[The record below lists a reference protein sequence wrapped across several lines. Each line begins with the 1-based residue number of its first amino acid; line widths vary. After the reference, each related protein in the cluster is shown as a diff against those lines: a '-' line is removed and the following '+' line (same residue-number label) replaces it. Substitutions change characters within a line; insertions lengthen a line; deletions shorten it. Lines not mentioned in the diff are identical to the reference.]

1 MSKTPS
7 NPKGTRDF
15 LPSELSKRNYIL
27 DILKK
32 NFQLIGFSQ
41 IETPALEKNT
51 TLLGK
56 YGSEGDRLI
65 FKILNSGDKVKKA
78 DLNALKENKLLEFTN
93 SISEKGLRYDLTVP
107 LARFVAQHQNDIVFP
122 FKRFQIQNVW
132 RADRPQHGRFQEFT
146 QCDADVIGSNSI
158 IQEIELIKLYDKA
171 FTELGFNDIV
181 FKINHRLILKGLAD
195 YIGAENK
202 LNDFISI
209 IDKLDKT
216 GLDLVIKEIKDLIE
230 DVSVSKLKNLLEDK
244 TITIDKLSTFFIDFP
259 EAKKGLNDLSS
270 ILEFIYLDNSLNNEI
285 RFDLTLARGLN
296 YYTGTIIEV
305 SSKSNS
311 RIGSLGGGGR
321 YDDLTTLFNMKN
333 TSGVGISFGLDRIYL
348 LMEEKNLFPEYL
360 ENSFDIIIIN
370 FGIKYLKKIFPV
382 IDMFRKNNKKVFV
395 YPDEVKLNK
404 QFSYANKHNASFAII
419 MGEDEFNKDE
429 ILVKNLTEGSQLT
442 YPISKL
448 DSILLGLKRD

>member
-1 MSKTPS
+1 MSKQAS

-27 DILKK
+27 DILKN
-32 NFQLIGFSQ
+32 NFQLFGFSQ

-56 YGSEGDRLI
+56 YGNEGDRLV
-65 FKILNSGDKVKKA
+65 FKILNSGDKLKKA
-78 DLNALKENKLLEFTN
+78 DIDSLKENKLPAFSN

-158 IQEIELIKLYDKA
+158 IQEIELIKLYDKI
-171 FTELGFNDIV
+171 FTELGFDDVI
-181 FKINHRLILKGLAD
+181 FKLNHRLVLKGLAD
-195 YIGAENK
+195 YIGIENN

-209 IDKLDKT
+209 IDKLDKI
-216 GLDLVIKEIKDLIE
+216 GLDLVIKEIEDLNRDIPT
-230 DVSVSKLKNLLEDK
+230 SKLHKLFEDQ
-244 TITIDKLSTFFIDFP
+244 TISLDK
-259 EAKKGLNDLSS
+259 LSS
-270 ILEFIYLDNSLNNEI
+270 ILQNSSVAKNGLEDLRSIFEFFSSEKSLNNEI

-305 SSKSNS
+305 VSKTNS
-311 RIGSLGGGGR
+311 RLGSLGGGGR
-321 YDDLTTLFNMKN
+321 YDDLTSLFNMKN

-348 LMEEKNLFPEYL
+348 LMDEKKLFPEHL

-382 IDMFRKNNKKVFV
+382 IDMLRKQNKKVFV
-395 YPDEVKLNK
+395 YPDDVKLNK
-404 QFSYANKHNASFAII
+404 QFSYANKHNASFAVI
-419 MGEDEFNKDE
+419 MGENEFNNNE
-429 ILVKNLTEGSQLT
+429 IIIKNMIDGSQLT
-442 YPISKL
+442 YLLSKA
-448 DSILLGLKRD
+448 DSILF

>member
-32 NFQLIGFSQ
+32 NFQLFGFSQ

-158 IQEIELIKLYDKA
+158 IQEIELIKLYDKV

-270 ILEFIYLDNSLNNEI
+270 ILEFIYFDNSLNNEI
-285 RFDLTLARGLN
+285 RFDLTLARGIN

-305 SSKSNS
+305 SSKSNN

-429 ILVKNLTEGSQLT
+429 ILVKNLTEGSQLI

>member
-1 MSKTPS
+1 MSKQAS

-15 LPSELSKRNYIL
+15 LPYELSKRNYIL
-27 DILKK
+27 DILKN
-32 NFQLIGFSQ
+32 NFQLFGFSQ

-56 YGSEGDRLI
+56 YGNEGDRLV
-65 FKILNSGDKVKKA
+65 FKILNSGDKLKKA
-78 DLNALKENKLLEFTN
+78 DIDSLKENKLLAFSN

-158 IQEIELIKLYDKA
+158 IQEIELIKLYDKI
-171 FTELGFNDIV
+171 FTELGFDDVI
-181 FKINHRLILKGLAD
+181 FKLNHRLVLKGLAD
-195 YIGAENK
+195 YIGIENN

-209 IDKLDKT
+209 IDKLDKI
-216 GLDLVIKEIKDLIE
+216 GLDLVIKEIEDLNSDIPTSKIHKLFE
-230 DVSVSKLKNLLEDK
+230 DQTISLDK
-244 TITIDKLSTFFIDFP
+244 
-259 EAKKGLNDLSS
+259 LSS
-270 ILEFIYLDNSLNNEI
+270 ILQNSSVAKNGLEDLRSIFEFFSSEKSLNNEI

-305 SSKSNS
+305 VSKTNS
-311 RIGSLGGGGR
+311 RLGSLGGGGR
-321 YDDLTTLFNMKN
+321 YDDLTSLFNMKN

-348 LMEEKNLFPEYL
+348 LMDEKKLFPEHL

-382 IDMFRKNNKKVFV
+382 IDMFRKQNKKVFV
-395 YPDEVKLNK
+395 YPDDVKLNK
-404 QFSYANKHNASFAII
+404 QFSYANKHNASFAVI
-419 MGEDEFNKDE
+419 MGENEFNNNE
-429 ILVKNLTEGSQLT
+429 IIIKNMIDGSQLT
-442 YPISKL
+442 YLLSKA
-448 DSILLGLKRD
+448 DSILF

>member
-1 MSKTPS
+1 MSKQAS

-15 LPSELSKRNYIL
+15 LPFELSKRNYIL

-32 NFQLIGFSQ
+32 NFQLFGFSQ

-56 YGSEGDRLI
+56 YGNEGDRLV
-65 FKILNSGDKVKKA
+65 FKILNSGDKLKKA
-78 DLNALKENKLLEFTN
+78 DINSLKENKLPAFTN

-146 QCDADVIGSNSI
+146 QCDADVIGSKSI
-158 IQEIELIKLYDKA
+158 IQEIELIKLYDKI
-171 FTELGFNDIV
+171 FTELGFDDVV
-181 FKINHRLILKGLAD
+181 FKLNHRLVLKGLAD
-195 YIGAENK
+195 YIGVENN

-209 IDKLDKT
+209 IDKLDKI
-216 GLDLVIKEIKDLIE
+216 GLDLVIKEIGDLIS
-230 DVSVSKLKNLLEDK
+230 DVSISKLQKLFEDQ
-244 TITIDKLSTFFIDFP
+244 TISIEK
-259 EAKKGLNDLSS
+259 LSS
-270 ILEFIYLDNSLNNEI
+270 ILQNSSVAKNGLEDLRSIFEFFSSEKSLNNEI

-305 SSKSNS
+305 ASKTNS
-311 RIGSLGGGGR
+311 RLGSLGGGGR
-321 YDDLTTLFNMKN
+321 YDDLTSLFNMKN

-348 LMEEKNLFPEYL
+348 LMDEKKIFPEHL
-360 ENSFDIIIIN
+360 ENSFDVIIIN

-382 IDMFRKNNKKVFV
+382 IDMFRKQNKKVFV
-395 YPDEVKLNK
+395 YPDDVKLNK
-404 QFSYANKHNASFAII
+404 QFSYANKHNASFAVI
-419 MGEDEFNKDE
+419 MGENEFNNNE
-429 ILVKNLTEGSQLT
+429 IIIKNMIDGSQLT
-442 YPISKL
+442 YLLSKA
-448 DSILLGLKRD
+448 DSISF

>member
-1 MSKTPS
+1 MSKQAS

-27 DILKK
+27 DILKN
-32 NFQLIGFSQ
+32 NFQLFGFSQ

-56 YGSEGDRLI
+56 YGNEGDRLV
-65 FKILNSGDKVKKA
+65 FKILNSGDKLKKA
-78 DLNALKENKLLEFTN
+78 DIDSLKENKLPAFSN

-158 IQEIELIKLYDKA
+158 IQEIELIKLYDKI
-171 FTELGFNDIV
+171 FTELGFDDVI
-181 FKINHRLILKGLAD
+181 FKLNHRLVLKGLAD
-195 YIGAENK
+195 YIGIENN

-209 IDKLDKT
+209 IDKLDKI
-216 GLDLVIKEIKDLIE
+216 GLDLVIKEIEDLNSDVPTSKIHKLFE
-230 DVSVSKLKNLLEDK
+230 DQTISLDK
-244 TITIDKLSTFFIDFP
+244 
-259 EAKKGLNDLSS
+259 LSS
-270 ILEFIYLDNSLNNEI
+270 ILQNSSVAKNGLEDLRSIFEFFSSEKSLNNEI

-305 SSKSNS
+305 VSKTNS
-311 RIGSLGGGGR
+311 RLGSLGGGGR
-321 YDDLTTLFNMKN
+321 YDDLTSLFNMKN
-333 TSGVGISFGLDRIYL
+333 NSGVGISFGLDRIYL
-348 LMEEKNLFPEYL
+348 LMDEKKLFPEHL

-382 IDMFRKNNKKVFV
+382 IDMLRKQNKKVFV
-395 YPDEVKLNK
+395 YPDDVKLNK
-404 QFSYANKHNASFAII
+404 QFSYANKHNASFAVI
-419 MGEDEFNKDE
+419 MGENEFNNNE
-429 ILVKNLTEGSQLT
+429 IIIKNMIDGSQLT
-442 YPISKL
+442 YLLSKA
-448 DSILLGLKRD
+448 DSILF

>member
-1 MSKTPS
+1 MSKQAS

-15 LPSELSKRNYIL
+15 LPFELSKRNYIL

-32 NFQLIGFSQ
+32 NFQLFGFSQ

-56 YGSEGDRLI
+56 YGNEGDRLV
-65 FKILNSGDKVKKA
+65 FKILNSGDKLKKA
-78 DLNALKENKLLEFTN
+78 DINSLKENKLPAFTN

-146 QCDADVIGSNSI
+146 QCDADVIGSKSI
-158 IQEIELIKLYDKA
+158 IQEIELIKLYDKI
-171 FTELGFNDIV
+171 FTELGFDDVV
-181 FKINHRLILKGLAD
+181 FKLNHRLVLKGLAD
-195 YIGAENK
+195 YIGVENN

-209 IDKLDKT
+209 IDKLDKI
-216 GLDLVIKEIKDLIE
+216 GLDLVIKEIGDLIS
-230 DVSVSKLKNLLEDK
+230 DVSISKLQKLFEDQ
-244 TITIDKLSTFFIDFP
+244 TISIEK
-259 EAKKGLNDLSS
+259 LSS
-270 ILEFIYLDNSLNNEI
+270 ILQNSSAAKNGLEDLRSIFEFFSSEKSLNNEI

-305 SSKSNS
+305 ASKTNS
-311 RIGSLGGGGR
+311 RLGSLGGGGR
-321 YDDLTTLFNMKN
+321 YDDLTSLFNMKD

-348 LMEEKNLFPEYL
+348 LMDEKNFFPEHL

-382 IDMFRKNNKKVFV
+382 IDMFRKQNKKVFV
-395 YPDEVKLNK
+395 YPDDVKLNK
-404 QFSYANKHNASFAII
+404 QFSYANKHNASFAVI
-419 MGEDEFNKDE
+419 MGENEFNNNE
-429 ILVKNLTEGSQLT
+429 IIIKNMIDGSQLT
-442 YPISKL
+442 YLLSKA
-448 DSILLGLKRD
+448 DSISF

>member
-1 MSKTPS
+1 MSKQAS

-27 DILKK
+27 DILKN
-32 NFQLIGFSQ
+32 NFQLFGFSQ

-56 YGSEGDRLI
+56 YGNEGDRLV
-65 FKILNSGDKVKKA
+65 FKILNSGDKLKKA
-78 DLNALKENKLLEFTN
+78 DIDSLKENKLPAFSN

-158 IQEIELIKLYDKA
+158 IQEIELIKLYDKI
-171 FTELGFNDIV
+171 FTELGFDDLI
-181 FKINHRLILKGLAD
+181 FKLNHRLVLKGLAD
-195 YIGAENK
+195 YIGIENN

-209 IDKLDKT
+209 IDKLDKI
-216 GLDLVIKEIKDLIE
+216 GLDLVIKEIEDLNS
-230 DVSVSKLKNLLEDK
+230 DVPTSKLYKLFEDQ
-244 TITIDKLSTFFIDFP
+244 TISLDK
-259 EAKKGLNDLSS
+259 LSS
-270 ILEFIYLDNSLNNEI
+270 ILQNFSVAKNGLEDLRSIFEFFSSEKSLNNEI

-305 SSKSNS
+305 VSKTNS
-311 RIGSLGGGGR
+311 RLGSLGGGGR
-321 YDDLTTLFNMKN
+321 YDDLTSLFNMKN
-333 TSGVGISFGLDRIYL
+333 NSGVGISFGLDRIYL
-348 LMEEKNLFPEYL
+348 LMDEKKLFPEHL

-382 IDMFRKNNKKVFV
+382 IDMLRKQNKKVFV
-395 YPDEVKLNK
+395 YPDDVKLNK
-404 QFSYANKHNASFAII
+404 QFSYANKHNASFAVI
-419 MGEDEFNKDE
+419 MGENEFNNNE
-429 ILVKNLTEGSQLT
+429 IIIKNMIDGSQLT
-442 YPISKL
+442 YLLSKA
-448 DSILLGLKRD
+448 DSILF